1 MKKTLIAL
9 SLLALCGSASAEVIL
24 YGKISAGVE
33 FKAGFDQGKS
43 SGGEDLGGYI
53 GLKEAERGGGGAS

>member
-33 FKAGFDQGKS
+33 FNRGFDH
-43 SGGEDLGGYI
+43 ENP
-53 GLKEAERGGGGAS
+53 GA

>member
-24 YGKISAGVE
+24 YGKIRAGVE
-33 FKAGFDQGKS
+33 FHRDFDHEKSWGVQDFGSYIGFKGS
-43 SGGEDLGGYI
+43 EDLGG
-53 GLKEAERGGGGAS
+53 G